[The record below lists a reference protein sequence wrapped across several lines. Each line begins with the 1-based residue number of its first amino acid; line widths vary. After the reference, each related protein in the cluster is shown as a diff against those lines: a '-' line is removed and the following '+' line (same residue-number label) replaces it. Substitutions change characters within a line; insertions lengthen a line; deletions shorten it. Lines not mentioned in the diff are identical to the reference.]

1 MDLSESRTVQSPDYC
16 SSSNVQ
22 GKMGKG
28 EMEDDRGMVIEVEGM
43 VFVRNLGMRQILK
56 FMRAGISVCVVVVV
70 VRGVFG
76 EYSLSV
82 MEVECSG
89 VGFQLV
95 GVSIFML
102 SRAFVVVVVVVEVE
116 MEDSEL
122 GVECV
127 IRLF

>member
-82 MEVECSG
+82 MEAECSG
-89 VGFQLV
+89 VGF
-95 GVSIFML
+95 
-102 SRAFVVVVVVVEVE
+102 
-116 MEDSEL
+116 
-122 GVECV
+122 
-127 IRLF
+127 

>member
-1 MDLSESRTVQSPDYC
+1 M
-16 SSSNVQ
+16 
-22 GKMGKG
+22 
-28 EMEDDRGMVIEVEGM
+28 
-43 VFVRNLGMRQILK
+43 
-56 FMRAGISVCVVVVV
+56 
-70 VRGVFG
+70 
-76 EYSLSV
+76 
-82 MEVECSG
+82 
-89 VGFQLV
+89 